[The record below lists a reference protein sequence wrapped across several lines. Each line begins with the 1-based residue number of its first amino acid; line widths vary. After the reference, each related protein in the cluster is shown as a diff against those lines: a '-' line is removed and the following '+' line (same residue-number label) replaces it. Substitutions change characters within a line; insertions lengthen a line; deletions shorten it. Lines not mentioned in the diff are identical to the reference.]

1 MCVKIAYPR
10 SISRWDSCDER
21 SANMYRR

>member
-1 MCVKIAYPR
+1 VCVKIAYPR
-10 SISRWDSCDER
+10 SISRWDSCDGR